1 MLTVQSVDDLVNQF
15 SEHTELP
22 KLLYWKLINIATCL
36 FPNTIW
42 LFAVKM
48 IGLPEK
54 VLGFGIETIL
64 LCIAA
69 FAIVSWWLQK
79 PKNLPPGPWGW
90 PLVGYLPNLVV
101 SLYRTGLNPHQLFA
115 NMATKYGPIFSMRIG
130 GRLVVV
136 LNKHRL
142 IKEAFHNPHI
152 SNRPASQTMVDLGLA
167 SGGGFLSPG
176 EGWKHERR
184 FTLTTLRS
192 FGVGKRSFE
201 ECIAE
206 EADYLSEEI
215 THFNATSFNPQP
227 LFTNATSN
235 IICSVVF
242 GKRYGYSDSNFKY
255 LLSLINQN
263 VQLFGAG
270 GVQLFFPIAKY
281 FQPNHYKQL
290 KNNITSLIKFINDVV
305 KQHESDRDPDNPNDY
320 IDVYLNEIESSQKL
334 GQESQVKIK
343 TMPITIMGLFGA
355 GTETT
360 STTLRWGVKYM
371 MAYPEIQ
378 KRIQQEIDS
387 VVGRDRRPRL
397 SDKDSLPFTAATL
410 LEIQRISSIVP
421 LGVFHNCGEDTTID
435 GYTIPKETLVLAN
448 LSLVHHNPDTW
459 KNPDEFNPER
469 FLDKDGCLMEREKLI
484 PFSTGRRMCI
494 GEHLAKMELYIF
506 FTHLFHR
513 FTFKKPDGDSQ
524 PISLKGVVGFVNAPS
539 TFLTQVESRD

>member
-1 MLTVQSVDDLVNQF
+1 M
-15 SEHTELP
+15 
-22 KLLYWKLINIATCL
+22 
-36 FPNTIW
+36 
-42 LFAVKM
+42 
-48 IGLPEK
+48 
-54 VLGFGIETIL
+54 LGFEIQTVL
-64 LCIAA
+64 LCVTA
-69 FAIVSWWLQK
+69 FVILWWWLQK

-90 PLVGYLPNLVV
+90 PLVGYIPNLVV
-101 SLYRTGLNPHQLFA
+101 ALYRTGLDPPQLFA
-115 NMATKYGPIFSMRIG
+115 KMSTKYGPVFSMRIG
-130 GRLVVV
+130 GKLIVV
-136 LNKHRL
+136 LNKHSI

-152 SNRPASQTMVDLGLA
+152 SNRPTSHTMRDLGL
-167 SGGGFLSPG
+167 GGGLLSPG
-176 EGWKHERR
+176 EGWKQERR

-201 ECIAE
+201 EHIAE
-206 EADYLSEEI
+206 EAEYLLEEI
-215 THFNATSFNPQP
+215 TNFHATPFDLLP

-235 IICSVVF
+235 VICSVVL
-242 GKRYGYSDSNFKY
+242 GKRYEYSDSNFKY

-263 VQLFGAG
+263 VQIAGAG
-270 GVQLFFPIAKY
+270 AAQIFFPIFKY
-281 FQPNHYKQL
+281 FQRSNYKQL
-290 KNNITSLIKFINDVV
+290 ETNISSIIKFINDVV

-320 IDVYLNEIESSQKL
+320 IDVYLNELESSQKH
-334 GQESQVKIK
+334 GQDTHVRKTK
-343 TMPITIMGLFGA
+343 TMPLTIMTLFSA

-387 VVGRDRRPRL
+387 VVGRDRLPRL
-397 SDKDSLPFTAATL
+397 TDKDNLPFTAATL
-410 LEIQRISSIVP
+410 LEIQRICSVVP
-421 LGVFHNCGEDTTID
+421 LAVPHNCVEDTTID
-435 GYTIPKETLVLAN
+435 GFNIPKESLVLAN
-448 LSLVHHNPDTW
+448 LNLIHHNPDTW

-469 FLDKDGCLMEREKLI
+469 FLDKDGCLQEREGLI

-524 PISLKGVVGFVNAPS
+524 PISLKGVLGFVNTPS